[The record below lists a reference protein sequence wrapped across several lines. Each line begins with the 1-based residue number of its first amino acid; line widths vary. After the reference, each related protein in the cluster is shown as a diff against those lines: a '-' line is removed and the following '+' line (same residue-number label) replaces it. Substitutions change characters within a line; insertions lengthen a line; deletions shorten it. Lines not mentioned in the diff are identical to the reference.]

1 MGRLDGRVA
10 IVTGAAQ
17 GIGAAY
23 AKGLAAEGAAVV
35 INDVSDPTT
44 TVNIIKQQG
53 GRALPFVADVT
64 DMKAVNAMVA
74 FAVKEFGKLDILV
87 NNAAMFA
94 KLSHRSFLEIDEKEW
109 DDVMRVNIRGT
120 FQCCKAAVTEMKKR
134 KYGKIINISSGTVQ
148 KGSPYFLH
156 YVTSKSAII
165 GMTRSIAREVGGDNI
180 CVNTIAPGLTASEG
194 VLNSSRYGDKG
205 RERDPIIATR
215 AFKRE
220 EMPDDL
226 VGTCIFLASAESD
239 FMTGQLITV
248 DGGSNMY

>member
-1 MGRLDGRVA
+1 MARLDGRVA

-23 AKGLAAEGAAVV
+23 AKALAAEGAAVV
-35 INDVSDPTT
+35 CNDITDPTT
-44 TVNIIKQQG
+44 TSNIIKQQG
-53 GRALPFVADVT
+53 GRALPIQADIT
-64 DMKAVNAMVA
+64 DMKAVTAMVQKTVA
-74 FAVKEFGKLDILV
+74 EFGKIDILV

-94 KLSHRSFLEIDEKEW
+94 KLKHRSFLEIDEKEW

-120 FQCCKAAVTEMKKR
+120 FQCCKAVVPEMKKR

-165 GMTRSIAREVGGDNI
+165 GMTRSIAREVGEDGI

-194 VLNSSRYGDKG
+194 VLSGSMYTGPG
-205 RERDPIIATR
+205 ARDPIINTR

-220 EMPDDL
+220 EVPEDL
-226 VGTCIFLASAESD
+226 VGACIFLASADSD
-239 FMTGQLITV
+239 FMTGQLLMV

>member
-23 AKGLAAEGAAVV
+23 AKGLTAEGAAVAV
-35 INDVSDPTT
+35 NDIDDPIN
-44 TVNIIKQQG
+44 TVRIIEQAG
-53 GRALPFVADVT
+53 GRAIPMQADVT
-64 DMKAVNAMVA
+64 DNAQIADMVA
-74 FAVKEFGKLDILV
+74 KTLAAYGKIDILV

-94 KLSHRSFLEIDEKEW
+94 KLKHRSFLEIDEKEW
-109 DDVMRVNIRGT
+109 DALMRVNVRGT
-120 FQCCKAAVTEMKKR
+120 FQMCKAVVPEMKKR
-134 KYGKIINISSGTVQ
+134 KYGKIVNISSGTVQ
-148 KGSPYFLH
+148 KGSPWFLH

-165 GMTRSIAREVGGDNI
+165 GMTRSIAREVGDDNI

-194 VLNSSRYGDKG
+194 VLESDMYSGAG
-205 RERDPIIATR
+205 ARDAIINTR
-215 AFKRE
+215 CFKRE
-220 EMPDDL
+220 EMPEDL
-226 VGTCIFLASAESD
+226 VGACVFLASADSD

>member
-35 INDVSDPTT
+35 VNDISDPTT

-53 GRALPFVADVT
+53 GRAIPVIADVT
-64 DMKAVNAMVA
+64 DMKQVTAMVA
-74 FAVKEFGKLDILV
+74 KAVGEFGKLDIMV

-94 KLSHRSFLEIDEKEW
+94 KLRHRSFLEIDEKEW
-109 DDVMRVNIRGT
+109 DDVMRVNIRGV

-148 KGSPYFLH
+148 KGSPWFLH

-165 GMTRSIAREVGGDNI
+165 GMTRSIAREVGEDGI

-194 VLNSSRYGDKG
+194 VISGTMYSGAG
-205 RERDPIIATR
+205 ARDPVINSR

-220 EMPDDL
+220 EMPEDL
-226 VGTCIFLASAESD
+226 VGTCIFLASADSD
-239 FMTGQLITV
+239 FMTGQLVTV

>member
-1 MGRLDGRVA
+1 MARLDGRVA

-35 INDVSDPTT
+35 VSDIADPTT
-44 TVNIIKQQG
+44 TANIIKQQG
-53 GRALPFVADVT
+53 GRALPLIADVS
-64 DMKAVNAMVA
+64 DMKQVNAMVA
-74 FAVKEFGKLDILV
+74 KTVAEFGKLDILV

-94 KLSHRSFLEIDEKEW
+94 KLNHRSFLEIDEKEW

-120 FQCCKAAVTEMKKR
+120 FQCCKAAVTEMKK
-134 KYGKIINISSGTVQ
+134 KNYGKIINISSGTVQ

-165 GMTRSIAREVGGDNI
+165 GMTRSIAREVGEFGI

-194 VLNSSRYGDKG
+194 VVNSTRYGDKG

-220 EMPDDL
+220 EMPEDL
-226 VGTCIFLASAESD
+226 VGTCVFLASPESD

>member
-35 INDVSDPTT
+35 VNDVADPTT

-53 GRALPFVADVT
+53 GRALPVVADVS
-64 DMKAVNAMVA
+64 DMKQVTAMVEK
-74 FAVKEFGKLDILV
+74 AVAEFGKLDIMV
-87 NNAAMFA
+87 NNAALFA
-94 KLSHRSFLEIDEKEW
+94 KLNHRSFLEIDAKEW
-109 DDVMRVNIRGT
+109 DDVMRVNVRGV
-120 FQCCKAAVTEMKKR
+120 FQCCKAAVTEMKK
-134 KYGKIINISSGTVQ
+134 KNYGKIINISSGTVQ

-165 GMTRSIAREVGGDNI
+165 GMTRSIAREVGEWGI

-194 VLNSSRYGDKG
+194 VLSGTMYTGQG
-205 RERDPIIATR
+205 ARDGIINTR

-220 EMPDDL
+220 EMPEDL
-226 VGTCIFLASAESD
+226 VGTCIFLASADSD
-239 FMTGQLITV
+239 FMTGQLVTV